1 AYLLLGIPPLWLSVI
16 KPRLTSTTISLRWV
30 QDIKWHWVL
39 FVSLV
44 SLASFAPSSLAHF
57 TSRTASLSLIGFS
70 FLLPALLHVTVHT
83 VRSPLSIIYPA
94 SAAPT
99 GSGMTESEEA
109 LLRKKERS
117 LQRRRFIRR
126 AGWDMAVWFLLLP
139 VAQLVSD
146 LNEVV
151 LSLESKPKKRR
162 HLKTPTIFKK
172 LSLKTAFD
180 GRKSKESPTKPLI
193 SKPVPS
199 KETLE
204 KGIVQSAVP
213 FSKKA
218 EPTSPKSDKSS
229 PPVTPSRNTLQLKI
243 PITPMTSPRSII
255 STISYA
261 SASTAV
267 ETPEDDLND
276 DDFSDVWPEEQDDDD
291 KTKIARLTQQNND
304 MCCKLDTALS
314 EIVLLKTRLNRQA
327 SRAPASDVSKSPI
340 IDTTPTAPPTPKS
353 VRFAE
358 SVEEYEAPRA
368 EDDSEV
374 VRALCLAQA
383 QITDLETEKK
393 AVEDELEGLCA
404 ELLLVE
410 ERVKKWEQEAMA
422 RLEAL
427 EEEVDDQKSEID
439 YLHDKLREARGQSPR
454 VRDGLDRTL
463 SEKDIT
469 TLATP
474 KESTTS
480 VKLGFQDNDSDWD
493 DSSSLDSDSIKMIGS
508 TKPSGSPDQ
517 WPSLMN
523 EQFPE
528 LPHIG
533 GCLESA
539 RGILQRTRKS
549 KTAAPFDQDCELS
562 FQVPLDEAKSPSVK
576 RPSTPMNPTRRAP
589 VREKTALGLSLQLPL
604 ATEMRPFSASSRS
617 TSASKLEP
625 IPEIIVH
632 PPSPSVEPRT
642 TPGSVYSEDVAE
654 IVVGRKCSMTSA
666 RASVLSA

>member
-39 FVSLV
+39 FVSLI

-151 LSLESKPKKRR
+151 LSLENKPKKRR
-162 HLKTPTIFKK
+162 QLKTPTILRK
-172 LSLKTAFD
+172 LSLKTVFD
-180 GRKSKESPTKPLI
+180 GRKSKESPIKPLI

-218 EPTSPKSDKSS
+218 EPTSPRSDQLS
-229 PPVTPSRNTLQLKI
+229 PPVTPSRNTLQVKI
-243 PITPMTSPRSII
+243 PITPVSSPRSIL

-267 ETPEDDLND
+267 ETPENEPND
-276 DDFSDVWPEEQDDDD
+276 DDFSDLWPEEEEKDD
-291 KTKIARLTQQNND
+291 KTKIARLTEQNND
-304 MCCKLDTALS
+304 LCCKLDTALS
-314 EIVLLKTRLNRQA
+314 EIVLLKTRLNRRA
-327 SRAPASDVSKSPI
+327 SRSPPSGVSKSPI
-340 IDTTPTAPPTPKS
+340 IDATPIAPFTPKS

-358 SVEEYEAPRA
+358 SVEEYDAPKA

-374 VRALCLAQA
+374 VKALCLAHA

-427 EEEVDDQKSEID
+427 EEEVDDQKGEIQ
-439 YLHDKLREARGQSPR
+439 YLHDKLREARGQSPL
-454 VRDGLDRTL
+454 VRDGLGRTL

-469 TLATP
+469 TLATT
-474 KESTTS
+474 KNRTAA

-493 DSSSLDSDSIKMIGS
+493 DLSSHDSDSIKMIDY
-508 TKPSGSPDQ
+508 TKKSGSPDD

-523 EQFPE
+523 ERFPE

-539 RGILQRTRKS
+539 RSILQRTRES

-562 FQVPLDEAKSPSVK
+562 FQVPLDEPKSSSVT
-576 RPSTPMNPTRRAP
+576 RPSTPMRLTRRASI
-589 VREKTALGLSLQLPL
+589 RQQEALGLSLQLPL
-604 ATEMRPFSASSRS
+604 AMEMRPFGLPRS
-617 TSASKLEP
+617 TSVTKLEA

-642 TPGSVYSEDVAE
+642 TLDSVHLEDDAE

-666 RASVLSA
+666 RASVLST